1 MPITYTNIEP
11 TFPPN
16 SFDSEK
22 EHVKQIS
29 ASLNGGS
36 AFASPISVGIH
47 AVVMRINALLA
58 QLESDANT
66 ASAELGDT
74 TTADTLL
81 FFGDSAA
88 NLPNSWT
95 TATPPLVEA
104 DMLTISNVIPAY
116 ITANEL
122 IRTNLET
129 LKTFIY
135 TVDINNFRLHH
146 DLLSGLREDPPEGIV
161 KASQRSLMA
170 LVTSIQ
176 TLENKN
182 GIAFTNYFPMLFG
195 VLFTGDITV
204 ANAQTFLDTNPIP
217 TTYASLDILTRVQVD
232 PFVESPAAIAAEI
245 SGLLSSTTYATTVLT
260 HKDNFNTHILSDE
273 YQYRRVVDKLD
284 RAVQA
289 LNISSHISD
298 DYTKFMYTN
307 VFGSDAIK
315 EIITKK
321 DNGTIT

>member
-1 MPITYTNIEP
+1 MTITYTNIKP

-29 ASLNGGS
+29 ASLTAGS
-36 AFASPISVGIH
+36 AFASPIATELA
-47 AVVMRINALLA
+47 AVVTRIDELTA

-66 ASAELGDT
+66 ATAELGDT
-74 TTADTLL
+74 TTEDTLL
-81 FFGDSAA
+81 FFGDASA
-88 NLPNSWT
+88 NLPDSWT
-95 TATPPLVEA
+95 AATPPLVEA
-104 DMLTISNVIPAY
+104 DMLTISDVIPAY

-122 IRTNLET
+122 IRTNLAT
-129 LKTFIY
+129 LKTFIN
-135 TVDINNFRLHH
+135 TVDINNFKLHH
-146 DLLSGLREDPPEGIV
+146 DLLSGLREDPPQGIV
-161 KASQRSLMA
+161 KASQRSVMG
-170 LVTSIQ
+170 LVTAIQ

-182 GIAFTNYFPMLFG
+182 GIAFTNYFPPLFG
-195 VLFTGDITV
+195 VLFTGDITI

-217 TTYASLDILTRVQVD
+217 TTYASLDIVTRVQVD
-232 PFVESPAAIAAEI
+232 PFIEVPADIAAEI
-245 SGLLSSTTYATTVLT
+245 SGLISGTTYATTVLT
-260 HKDNFNTHILSDE
+260 HKDNFNTHITDDTA
-273 YQYRRVVDKLD
+273 QYNIVVDKLD

-307 VFGSDAIK
+307 VFGSAAIK